1 MSSGVLFGGP
11 TPEHDIS
18 ILTGLQALREL
29 SRTESDVCGIYWTKT
44 GSYFLVANDVEA
56 EAFLDG
62 RYSRAHEWT
71 FDGGARVP
79 ASSRPHV
86 VPLPFSDTPASILR
100 KSWQPR
106 WRPATCCSSST
117 SPVERVRFS
126 WYEERHE

>member
-1 MSSGVLFGGP
+1 MSLYTAAVRWRRKPDERFP
-11 TPEHDIS
+11 
-18 ILTGLQALREL
+18 
-29 SRTESDVCGIYWTKT
+29 
-44 GSYFLVANDVEA
+44 
-56 EAFLDG
+56 DG
-62 RYSRAHEWT
+62 RGYSRAHEWT